1 MEYVVMEYF
10 ECGSIAA
17 FLKRKNYLTEKD
29 LKEIA
34 SCCLIA
40 MSALRSKELIHGVNE
55 GMIDDGIEHQTEQSV
70 LLGGGCDQTE

>member
-1 MEYVVMEYF
+1 MEYF
-10 ECGSIAA
+10 ACGSITT
-17 FLKRKNYLTEKD
+17 FLKRKNYLTEKE

-70 LLGGGCDQTE
+70 LFGGGSDQAE

>member
-1 MEYVVMEYF
+1 MEYF

-40 MSALRSKELIHGVNE
+40 MGALRSKGLIHGVSG
-55 GMIDDGIEHQTEQSV
+55 GMVDDGIEHQTEQSV
-70 LLGGGCDQTE
+70 LFGGGCDQAE

>member
-1 MEYVVMEYF
+1 MEYF

-29 LKEIA
+29 LKVIA

-40 MSALRSKELIHGVNE
+40 MGALRSKGLIHGVS
-55 GMIDDGIEHQTEQSV
+55 GGVVDDGIEHQTEQSV
-70 LLGGGCDQTE
+70 LLGGGSDQTE

>member
-1 MEYVVMEYF
+1 MEYF
-10 ECGSIAA
+10 ECGSIAT
-17 FLKRKNYLTEKD
+17 FLKRRNYLTEKE
-29 LKEIA
+29 LREIA

-70 LLGGGCDQTE
+70 LFGGGCDQTE

>member
-1 MEYVVMEYF
+1 MEYF
-10 ECGSIAA
+10 ECGSIAT
-17 FLKRKNYLTEKD
+17 FLKRRNYLTEKE
-29 LKEIA
+29 LREIA

-40 MSALRSKELIHGVNE
+40 MSALRSKGLIHGVSG

>member
-1 MEYVVMEYF
+1 MEYF

-29 LKEIA
+29 LREIA

-40 MSALRSKELIHGVNE
+40 MSALRSKGLIHGVS
-55 GMIDDGIEHQTEQSV
+55 GGVVDDEIEHQTEQSV
-70 LLGGGCDQTE
+70 LFGEGCDQTE

>member
-1 MEYVVMEYF
+1 MEYF

-70 LLGGGCDQTE
+70 LFGGGCNQAE

>member
-1 MEYVVMEYF
+1 MEYF

-29 LKEIA
+29 LKVIA

-40 MSALRSKELIHGVNE
+40 MGALRSKGLIHGVSE
-55 GMIDDGIEHQTEQSV
+55 GMIDDGIEHQIEQSV
-70 LLGGGCDQTE
+70 LLGGGCDQAE